1 MNADEFGA
9 YRERTLEEYI
19 RDGARA
25 TSMSLEEAAEFA
37 TKQIAGLLPDGQAT
51 AGQHLLKLVDAAGE
65 VVGDLWFAEQLDEDP
80 PRVFLYDIR
89 IFQSQRGRG
98 LGTAAMAALEDEARR
113 LGASEIL
120 LSVFAHNTG
129 AIRLYERLGYEVE
142 MTGTGGQ
149 RMQKRL

>member
-1 MNADEFGA
+1 MSPGEFGV
-9 YRERTLEEYI
+9 YRERCLEEYI

-25 TSMSLEEAAEFA
+25 TSMSMEEATEFA
-37 TKQIAGLLPDGQAT
+37 NKQFAGLLPDGHET
-51 AGQHLLKLVDAAGE
+51 EGQSFLKLVDAAGE

-89 IFQSQRGRG
+89 IFDGQRGRG

-113 LGASEIL
+113 LGAAEIL

-149 RMQKRL
+149 RMRRIL